1 MLNLLIET
9 DDLLFKLRKLSFVG
23 VFHVHVLNLELD
35 QSVVLGFEYFDRPF
49 VVVELGCQSL
59 DGFLLF
65 KDFLQVQLLFVKQ
78 FLLIV
83 HFLRRNRLAVR
94 VEHC

>member
-1 MLNLLIET
+1 
-9 DDLLFKLRKLSFVG
+9 
-23 VFHVHVLNLELD
+23 
-35 QSVVLGFEYFDRPF
+35 
-49 VVVELGCQSL
+49 
-59 DGFLLF
+59 
-65 KDFLQVQLLFVKQ
+65 VQLLFVKQ